1 MPGPHA
7 QVSPSAAYRWI
18 SCPGSVA
25 LCKGLPDDEGSVY
38 AMEGTIA
45 HHMAEL
51 ILTGQKP
58 EPDDAETEFL
68 YNNKIDLDELLKN
81 VRYYTDYVNGLIEG
95 EGVDV
100 FVEQRLD
107 LESVTGET
115 GAGGTSDCVILRPK
129 KDGSRSMFIIDLK
142 YGTGE
147 KIDAPNNSQLAI
159 YARAAYNYFSM
170 LYDIST
176 VYALIIQPRLDHISE
191 WALSPAELTQFTD
204 EISAAAAKALA
215 MCDQPFEKWE
225 FNPSVK
231 ACHYCK
237 ARGHCAALSKY
248 CLSAAGVDVLGQRNA
263 PRVDAESIAA
273 ILDKMPL
280 IEKWIGFIKE
290 KALNMLLSGLTI
302 PGYKCVRGKPGPRKW
317 KDEKA
322 AEAALIDLKLNPGDM
337 YDMKVISPT
346 SAEKLV
352 KKKLLTDQQF
362 ADLGVLIDRS
372 EGKPNL
378 ATADDPRAEYTP
390 MTEEDF
396 PDESQPANED
406 VKDVKKKNQE
416 KK

>member
-1 MPGPHA
+1 MPGSHA
-7 QVSPSAAYRWI
+7 ELAPSSAYRWV
-18 SCPGSVA
+18 SCPGSVP
-25 LCKGLPDDEGSVY
+25 LCKGLPDEEGTVY

-51 ILTGQKP
+51 ILTGKKP

-68 YNNKIDLDELLKN
+68 YNNKIDLDDLLKN
-81 VRYYTDYVNGLIEG
+81 VRYYTDYVSGLIEGEG

-129 KDGSRSMFIIDLK
+129 KDGSRSMFIVDLK

-147 KIDAPNNSQLAI
+147 KIDAPNNTQLAI

-191 WALSPAELTQFTD
+191 WALDPADLISFTD
-204 EISAAAAKALA
+204 EISAKAAKALA
-215 MCDQPFEKWE
+215 MCDQPFESWE

-237 ARGHCAALSKY
+237 ARGHCTALSKY

-273 ILDKMPL
+273 ILDKIPL
-280 IEKWIGFIKE
+280 IEKWIDFIKE
-290 KALNMLLSGLTI
+290 KALNMLLSDLTI
-302 PGYKCVRGKPGPRKW
+302 PGYKCVRGKPGSRKW

-322 AEAALIDLKLNPGDM
+322 AEAALIDLKLSPGDM
-337 YDMKVISPT
+337 YDMKLISPT

-362 ADLGVLIDRS
+362 ADLGVLIERS

-396 PDESQPANED
+396 PDESQSAND
-406 VKDVKKKNQE
+406 VKDVKPKKS

>member
-7 QVSPSAAYRWI
+7 QVSPSAAYRWT

-51 ILTGQKP
+51 ILTGKEP
-58 EPDDAETEFL
+58 TPDDAETEFL

-81 VRYYTDYVNGLIEG
+81 VRYYTDYVGGLIEG
-95 EGVDV
+95 EGVDL

-107 LESVTGET
+107 LESVTGEKD
-115 GAGGTSDCVILRPK
+115 AAGTSDCVILRPK
-129 KDGSRSMFIIDLK
+129 KDGTRSMFIVDLK

-147 KIDAPNNSQLAI
+147 KIDAPNNAQLAI

-191 WALSPAELTQFTD
+191 WALSPAELTKFTD
-204 EISAAAAKALA
+204 EISAKAAKALA
-215 MCDQPFEKWE
+215 MCDLPFEKWE

-231 ACHYCK
+231 AC
-237 ARGHCAALSKY
+237 
-248 CLSAAGVDVLGQRNA
+248 
-263 PRVDAESIAA
+263 DAESIAA

-322 AEAALIDLKLNPGDM
+322 AEAALIDLKLSPGDM

-396 PDESQPANED
+396 PDESQPAND
-406 VKDVKKKNQE
+406 VKDVKPKKSR
-416 KK
+416 K

>member
-25 LCKGLPDDEGSVY
+25 LCKGLPDEEGSVY

-51 ILTGQKP
+51 ILTGKEP
-58 EPDDAETEFL
+58 TPDDVETEFL

-81 VRYYTDYVNGLIEG
+81 VRYYTDYIGGLIEG
-95 EGVDV
+95 EGVDL

-107 LESVTGET
+107 LESVTGEKD
-115 GAGGTSDCVILRPK
+115 AAGTSDCVILRPK
-129 KDGSRSMFIIDLK
+129 KDGSRSMFIVDLK

-147 KIDAPNNSQLAI
+147 KIDAPNNTQLAI

-191 WALSPAELTQFTD
+191 WALSPAELTKFTD
-204 EISAAAAKALA
+204 EISAKAAKALA
-215 MCDQPFEKWE
+215 MCDLPFEKWE

-237 ARGHCAALSKY
+237 ARGHCAALSKF

-290 KALNMLLSGLTI
+290 KALN
-302 PGYKCVRGKPGPRKW
+302 
-317 KDEKA
+317 EKA
-322 AEAALIDLKLNPGDM
+322 AEAALIDLKLSPGDM

-406 VKDVKKKNQE
+406 VKDVKPKKP
-416 KK
+416 KKSKK

>member
-1 MPGPHA
+1 M
-7 QVSPSAAYRWI
+7 S
-18 SCPGSVA
+18 
-25 LCKGLPDDEGSVY
+25 KGLPDEEGSVY

-81 VRYYTDYVNGLIEG
+81 VRYYTDYIGGLIEG
-95 EGVDV
+95 EGVDL

-107 LESVTGET
+107 LESVTGEKD
-115 GAGGTSDCVILRPK
+115 ASGTSDCVILRPK
-129 KDGSRSMFIIDLK
+129 KDGTRSMFIIDLK

-147 KIDAPNNSQLAI
+147 KIDAPNNTQLAI

-191 WALSPAELTQFTD
+191 WALSPAELTKFTD

-215 MCDQPFEKWE
+215 MCDLPFEKWE

-237 ARGHCAALSKY
+237 ARGHCAALSKF
-248 CLSAAGVDVLGQRNA
+248 CLSAAGVDVLLTALQPLSRWSLSAAGVDVLGQRNA

-322 AEAALIDLKLNPGDM
+322 AEAALIDLKLSPADM

-396 PDESQPANED
+396 PDESQPANAD
-406 VKDVKKKNQE
+406 VKDVKPKKS

>member
-1 MPGPHA
+1 M
-7 QVSPSAAYRWI
+7 
-18 SCPGSVA
+18 
-25 LCKGLPDDEGSVY
+25 Y

-51 ILTGQKP
+51 ILTGKKP

-81 VRYYTDYVNGLIEG
+81 VRYYTDYIGGLIEG
-95 EGVDV
+95 EGVDL

-107 LESVTGET
+107 LESVTGEKD
-115 GAGGTSDCVILRPK
+115 AAGTSDCVILRPK
-129 KDGSRSMFIIDLK
+129 KDGTRSMFIIDLK

-147 KIDAPNNSQLAI
+147 KIDAPNNTQLAI

-191 WALSPAELTQFTD
+191 WAL
-204 EISAAAAKALA
+204 KALA
-215 MCDQPFEKWE
+215 MCDLPFEKWE

-237 ARGHCAALSKY
+237 ARGHCAALSKF

-322 AEAALIDLKLNPGDM
+322 AEAALIDLKLSPGDM

-390 MTEEDF
+390 MTDEDF

-406 VKDVKKKNQE
+406 VKDVKPKKS

>member
-1 MPGPHA
+1 
-7 QVSPSAAYRWI
+7 
-18 SCPGSVA
+18 
-25 LCKGLPDDEGSVY
+25 
-38 AMEGTIA
+38 
-45 HHMAEL
+45 
-51 ILTGQKP
+51 
-58 EPDDAETEFL
+58 
-68 YNNKIDLDELLKN
+68 
-81 VRYYTDYVNGLIEG
+81 
-95 EGVDV
+95 
-100 FVEQRLD
+100 
-107 LESVTGET
+107 
-115 GAGGTSDCVILRPK
+115 
-129 KDGSRSMFIIDLK
+129 MFIVDLK

-147 KIDAPNNSQLAI
+147 QIDAPNNTQLAI

-191 WALSPAELTQFTD
+191 WALSPAELVKFTD
-204 EISAAAAKALA
+204 EITKAAAKALA
-215 MCDQPFEKWE
+215 MCDLPFEKWE

-248 CLSAAGVDVLGQRNA
+248 CLSAAGVDVLGRRNA

-322 AEAALIDLKLNPGDM
+322 AEAALIDLKLSPGDM

-396 PDESQPANED
+396 PDESQPAND
-406 VKDVKKKNQE
+406 VKDVKKKKQE

>member
-1 MPGPHA
+1 
-7 QVSPSAAYRWI
+7 
-18 SCPGSVA
+18 
-25 LCKGLPDDEGSVY
+25 
-38 AMEGTIA
+38 
-45 HHMAEL
+45 
-51 ILTGQKP
+51 
-58 EPDDAETEFL
+58 
-68 YNNKIDLDELLKN
+68 
-81 VRYYTDYVNGLIEG
+81 
-95 EGVDV
+95 
-100 FVEQRLD
+100 
-107 LESVTGET
+107 
-115 GAGGTSDCVILRPK
+115 
-129 KDGSRSMFIIDLK
+129 
-142 YGTGE
+142 
-147 KIDAPNNSQLAI
+147 
-159 YARAAYNYFSM
+159 
-170 LYDIST
+170 
-176 VYALIIQPRLDHISE
+176 
-191 WALSPAELTQFTD
+191 
-204 EISAAAAKALA
+204 

-322 AEAALIDLKLNPGDM
+322 AEAALIDLKLSPGDM

-406 VKDVKKKNQE
+406 VKDVKKKKQE

>member
-25 LCKGLPDDEGSVY
+25 LCKGLPDEEGSVY

-51 ILTGQKP
+51 ILTGKEP
-58 EPDDAETEFL
+58 TPDDAETEFL

-81 VRYYTDYVNGLIEG
+81 VRYYTDYIGGLIEG
-95 EGVDV
+95 EGVDL

-107 LESVTGET
+107 LESVTGEP
-115 GAGGTSDCVILRPK
+115 GAAGTSDCVILRPK
-129 KDGSRSMFIIDLK
+129 KDGSRSMFIVDLK

-147 KIDAPNNSQLAI
+147 KIDAPNNTQLAI
-159 YARAAYNYFSM
+159 YVRAAYNYFSM

-191 WALSPAELTQFTD
+191 WALSPAELTKFTD

-215 MCDQPFEKWE
+215 MCDLPFEKWE

-248 CLSAAGVDVLGQRNA
+248 CLSAA
-263 PRVDAESIAA
+263 
-273 ILDKMPL
+273 MPL

-322 AEAALIDLKLNPGDM
+322 AEAALIDLKLSPGDM

-406 VKDVKKKNQE
+406 VKDVKPKKP
-416 KK
+416 KKSKK

>member
-25 LCKGLPDDEGSVY
+25 LCKGLPDEEGSVY

-51 ILTGQKP
+51 ILTGKEP
-58 EPDDAETEFL
+58 TPDDVETEFL

-81 VRYYTDYVNGLIEG
+81 VRYYTDYIGGLIEG
-95 EGVDV
+95 EGVDL

-107 LESVTGET
+107 LESVTGEKD
-115 GAGGTSDCVILRPK
+115 AAGTSDCVILRPK
-129 KDGSRSMFIIDLK
+129 KDGSRSMFIVDLK

-147 KIDAPNNSQLAI
+147 KIDAPNNTQLAI

-191 WALSPAELTQFTD
+191 WALSPAELTKFTD
-204 EISAAAAKALA
+204 EISAKAAKALA
-215 MCDQPFEKWE
+215 MCDLPFEKWE

-237 ARGHCAALSKY
+237 ARGHCAALSKF

-290 KALNMLLSGLTI
+290 KAH
-302 PGYKCVRGKPGPRKW
+302 
-317 KDEKA
+317 EKA
-322 AEAALIDLKLNPGDM
+322 AEAALIDLKLSPGDM

-406 VKDVKKKNQE
+406 VKDVKPKKS